1 MKTIDELIGEYVAG
15 NPAVVSIYTVKLMRG
30 TCKLYSAYLGSVATV
45 EDFTDANLKGYIV
58 HRQQAGMAPA
68 TIEREGAKLLTLWRF
83 AAMHALVKP
92 PTIRMARS
100 SPHIPVAF
108 LKHEVRRLFRA
119 ARRARGECG
128 GVPNRIF
135 FPALLGL
142 VWDSGERVGAV
153 RALTRSDIDCKS
165 RWVTFRHRK
174 GQGREMMKRMSR
186 PTRRAMKRLLAI
198 HLAEQPFA
206 HVCLSTKYFHL
217 KSILRD
223 AGLPA
228 DRRSM
233 LHRLRR
239 SHASYLKLSGGDAQ
253 ASLGHSTEAITVRAY
268 YDPRVVASRQPSTLL
283 FNPYRWCDRLFGW
296 FGWG

>member
-1 MKTIDELIGEYVAG
+1 MKTDELIAQYVAG
-15 NPAVVSIYTVKLMRG
+15 NPAIVSPYTVKLMRG
-30 TCKLYSAYLGSVATV
+30 TCKLFSAYLNHDALV

-58 HRQQAGMAPA
+58 HRQSKGMAPA
-68 TIEREGAKLLTLWRF
+68 TIEREGAKLLTIWRY
-83 AAMHALVKP
+83 AAINALVKP
-92 PTIRMARS
+92 PTVRMARS
-100 SPHIPVAF
+100 SPHIPVCF
-108 LKHEVRRLFRA
+108 LRHEVKRLFKA

-128 GVPNRIF
+128 HVPNNIF

-142 VWDSGERVGAV
+142 VWDSGERAGAV
-153 RALTRSDIDCKS
+153 RALQRTDIDVKT

-186 PTRRAMKRLLAI
+186 STRRAMKRLLAI
-198 HLAEQPFA
+198 HQHDTPFA
-206 HVCLSTKYFHL
+206 HIHLSTCYFHL

-253 ASLGHSTEAITVRAY
+253 ASLGHSSEAVTTKFY
-268 YDPRVVASRQPSTLL
+268 YDCRVVGAKQPAAIL
-283 FNPYRWCDRLFGW
+283 FSPFTWRDRLLDWLGL
-296 FGWG
+296 